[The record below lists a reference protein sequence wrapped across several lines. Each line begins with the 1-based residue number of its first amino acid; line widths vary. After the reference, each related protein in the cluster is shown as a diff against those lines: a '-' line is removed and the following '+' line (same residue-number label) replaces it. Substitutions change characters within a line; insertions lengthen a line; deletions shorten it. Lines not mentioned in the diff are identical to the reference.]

1 MKPIRSAFAIVL
13 LAAAC
18 TRTPSPSPDANAT
31 NPKLVFVQPDPPT
44 ASGLPDATADAID
57 AIRSGSDIYAAFED
71 GLAEP
76 GCEAGASARWREHYA
91 NTAARLANAR
101 DDTMPL
107 FGYVVDA
114 MRARC

>member
-57 AIRSGSDIYAAFED
+57 ADMVKSISDFSQSQTGYQAALQSYAQIQ
-71 GLAEP
+71 
-76 GCEAGASARWREHYA
+76 
-91 NTAARLANAR
+91 RLS
-101 DDTMPL
+101 L
-107 FGYVVDA
+107 FNYIS
-114 MRARC
+114 